1 MGSPPV
7 ASSDVIDE
15 SDSVDET
22 APTSGAALQ
31 LLAHGHGLVL
41 REARGSLL
49 SVGDEPEDG

>member
-15 SDSVDET
+15 SDSVDEA

-41 REARGSLL
+41 GETGGSLL
-49 SVGDEPEDG
+49 SVGDKSEDG